1 MPLTL
6 RLDPWQPTYEPAL
19 QVEDDEAFG
28 TNVDPTVETADWKP
42 LDPQFVERPKSIAFV
57 DGVQRVEYRAVGDD
71 EGRTVFAALASIA
84 VGASIV
90 TDGRCALQSANAGR
104 ILGLSDGVESA
115 PLSVPCGT
123 ATLEFMPETVG
134 EPGNGAPINAIQNA
148 RRDAESRLGTQLVEE
163 GHEMVVVDGRLN
175 WQPAR
180 KTMVI
185 GLIKTIHKRYLEDA
199 QAAVL
204 PQLGPGTRTP
214 IFRIARDRAVYS
226 WYLRLASSRPID
238 HALAG
243 IVRIETLDTIGIEA
257 AVRLADLSAGY
268 LPGFASSPIHDP
280 RAPQNLYP
288 IGGLERQL
296 RHNLGDQQWIRRNIE
311 AHFNREVA
319 A

>member
-6 RLDPWQPTYEPAL
+6 RLDPWQPSYESAL
-19 QVEDDEAFG
+19 QVEEDEAFG
-28 TNVDPTVETADWKP
+28 ANVDPNVETGDWKP
-42 LDPQFVERPKSIAFV
+42 LEPQFVERPRSIAFV
-57 DGVQRVEYRAVGDD
+57 DGVQRVEYRAMGDND
-71 EGRTVFAALASIA
+71 GRPCNAAFASIA

-90 TDGRCALQSANAGR
+90 QDSRCTLRPSAPAR
-104 ILGLSDGVESA
+104 VLGLSDGVES
-115 PLSVPCGT
+115 PPVKIRCGT
-123 ATLEFMPETVG
+123 ATLDFVAEPVG
-134 EPGNGAPINAIQNA
+134 ESGNTAPVQAVQNA
-148 RRDAESRLGTQLVEE
+148 RRDAETRLGGQLVDE

-175 WQPAR
+175 WQPTR

-204 PQLGPGTRTP
+204 PALIPNTRTP

-226 WYLRLASSRPID
+226 WYLRLASGRPID

-243 IVRIETLDTIGIEA
+243 IVRIETLEAIGIEA
-257 AVRLADLSAGY
+257 AVRLADLTAGY
-268 LPGFASSPIHDP
+268 LPGFASSPIHDA

-288 IGGLERQL
+288 IGGLENHL
-296 RHNLGDQQWIRRNIE
+296 RHNLGDSEWIRRNIE
-311 AHFNREVA
+311 AHFAREVA

>member
-6 RLDPWQPTYEPAL
+6 RLDPWQPSYESAL
-19 QVEDDEAFG
+19 QVDEDEAFG
-28 TNVDPTVETADWKP
+28 TDVDPTVETSDWQP
-42 LDPQFVERPKSIAFV
+42 IEPQFVERPKSIAFV
-57 DGVQRVEYRAVGDD
+57 DGVQRVEYRVVGTD
-71 EGRTVFAALASIA
+71 EGHTAYGALASIA

-90 TDGRCALQSANAGR
+90 SDGCNNLYPAAIGR
-104 ILGLSDGVESA
+104 ILGLSDGVEFA
-115 PLSVPCGT
+115 PLCIPCGT
-123 ATLEFMPETVG
+123 ATLNFMPEPVG
-134 EPGNGAPINAIQNA
+134 ESGVAAPIQAVQNA

-175 WQPAR
+175 WQPTR

-199 QAAVL
+199 QSAVL
-204 PQLGPGTRTP
+204 PLLASGTRTP

-257 AVRLADLSAGY
+257 AVRLADLTACY

-311 AHFNREVA
+311 DHFAREVA
-319 A
+319 R